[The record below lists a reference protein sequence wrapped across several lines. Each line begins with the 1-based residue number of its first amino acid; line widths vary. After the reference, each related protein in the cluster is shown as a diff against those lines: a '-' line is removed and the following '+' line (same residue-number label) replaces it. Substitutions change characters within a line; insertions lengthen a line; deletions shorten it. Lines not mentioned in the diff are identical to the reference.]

1 MHGVQT
7 GRTNVVLN
15 NDRLAIKR
23 PQRLGDNASYYV
35 NATTRCER
43 IGFTRAMTDP
53 AKIDIHSNPNASSTT
68 VIVMAMMIV
77 IVMFAATAATAF
89 TSHSATSARRTFAGM
104 TRTTESAARKNE
116 PRRDKREND
125 ETRCH
130 LANEVNGNTI
140 AWPPGIT
147 ICNRLSAVNASFGQS
162 TLV

>member
-1 MHGVQT
+1 MNRRDLVAAIAEAT
-7 GRTNVVLN
+7 GEDKKLVDSML
-15 NDRLAIKR
+15 K
-23 PQRLGDNASYYV
+23 
-35 NATTRCER
+35 ATTDVFTATVGGGDPVV
-43 IGFTRAMTDP
+43 ISGFAKF
-53 AKIDIHSNPNASSTT
+53 AKIDRAAYAKTAVVVTT
-68 VIVMAMMIV
+68 VM
-77 IVMFAATAATAF
+77 IVMFPAF
-89 TSHSATSARRTFAGM
+89 TSAAASARRTFAGM

-125 ETRCH
+125 ETRFH

>member
-1 MHGVQT
+1 
-7 GRTNVVLN
+7 
-15 NDRLAIKR
+15 
-23 PQRLGDNASYYV
+23 
-35 NATTRCER
+35 
-43 IGFTRAMTDP
+43 MTDS
-53 AKIDIHSNPNASSTT
+53 AKIDIYSNANAAAAT
-68 VIVMAMMIV
+68 VIVMAMMIVIV

-125 ETRCH
+125 ETRFH